1 MKIPTIRRIINGVG
15 VSKYLDGFVLDSIMA
30 FSRKELAQ
38 IERVVGD
45 FCRDGVPV
53 QFKDQVRISYSIK
66 NHDVLISESR
76 PGWRNPSE
84 WVESP
89 IAKLRFV
96 RTANKWRL
104 YWLRASGK
112 WMLYG
117 PYSRSKTL
125 RSMVREIELDS
136 YGCFFG

>member
-1 MKIPTIRRIINGVG
+1 MITGVG

-30 FSRKELAQ
+30 FSRKELEQ

-53 QFKDQVRISYSIK
+53 QFKEQVRISYSIK

-76 PGWRNPSE
+76 PRWSNPSV
-84 WVESP
+84 WVYTP
-89 IAKLRFV
+89 IAKLRYA
-96 RTANKWRL
+96 RTANEWRL

-112 WMLYG
+112 WMLYE

-125 RSMVREIELDS
+125 SSMVHEIDLDS